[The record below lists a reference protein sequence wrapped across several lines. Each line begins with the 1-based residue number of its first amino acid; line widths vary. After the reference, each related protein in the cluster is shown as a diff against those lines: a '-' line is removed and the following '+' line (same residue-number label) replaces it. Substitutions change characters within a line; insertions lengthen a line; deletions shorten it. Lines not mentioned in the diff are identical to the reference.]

1 MKARDLALATL
12 DEIEL
17 PNWPAGVARFP
28 PNTPKQAHHQED
40 AELAQRIR
48 IGVIENLL
56 RINSIIEEYANR
68 PIKKIDPLVLK
79 IIGIALYQ
87 LLYLDRIPPAAAVD
101 EAVKQAKAHSRMSAT
116 GFVNAVLR
124 RATRERPPALPD
136 AKKSPR
142 DYAKLAYSH
151 PPELFDRL
159 EALLGTERALQFCR
173 HSNVAPPTILR
184 LLPGATKDLL
194 HVGDVSIFA
203 HRTPGFFVIKPTPHA
218 LLRQWSFDG
227 IAQAQ
232 DITSA
237 QVVDHC
243 DMHGDMTVL
252 DRCAGR
258 GTKTMQL
265 AERLGEAGRII
276 AIDAD
281 RGKLKGLEDVARHRR
296 RKNVHWCCGTET
308 NCADVRKFTP
318 ADGFDRVLIDAPCSN
333 SGVLARRAAA
343 RYAQTDEA
351 IASLQELQQF
361 IIRDSVGAVKPGGLL
376 VYSTCSVWPEENEH
390 ITQWILDNFANF
402 TRIREKTTLPSIE
415 TEDPIAY
422 HDGGFVSV
430 FRRER

>member
-12 DEIEL
+12 DEIDL

-28 PNTPKQAHHQED
+28 PATPRHANHPED

-56 RINSIIEEYANR
+56 RINHIVELYANR

-101 EAVKQAKAHSRMSAT
+101 EAVKQAKSHHRISAT

-124 RATRERPPALPD
+124 RATREKPPALPD
-136 AKKSPR
+136 PTKSPR
-142 DYAKLAYSH
+142 DYARLAYSH
-151 PPELFDRL
+151 PGELFDRL
-159 EALLGTERALQFCR
+159 EKLMDAERALQFCR
-173 HSNVAPPTILR
+173 HSNLAPPTILR
-184 LLPGATKDLL
+184 LLPGATKDQL

-203 HRTPGFFVIKPTPHA
+203 HKTPGFFIIKPTPHA
-218 LLRQWSFDG
+218 LLRKWSFDG

-237 QVVDHC
+237 KVVDHC
-243 DMHGDMTVL
+243 GIEPGMIVL

-265 AERLGEAGRII
+265 SEKVGESGKVI
-276 AIDAD
+276 AIDSD
-281 RGKLKGLEDVARHRR
+281 RGKLKGLEDVVRHRKIR
-296 RKNVHWCCGTET
+296 NVFWCCGKET
-308 NCADVRKFTP
+308 NCADVRKFVP
-318 ADGFDRVLIDAPCSN
+318 CDGYDRVLIDAPCSN

-343 RYAQTDEA
+343 RYSQTAEA
-351 IASLQELQQF
+351 IASLTQLQQF
-361 IIRDSVGAVKPGGLL
+361 ILQDSAGAVKIGGWLI
-376 VYSTCSVWPEENEH
+376 YSTCSVWPEENEQ
-390 ITQWILDNFANF
+390 ITTWFTAKFPNFKLIQQA
-402 TRIREKTTLPSIE
+402 TIWPSIE
-415 TEDPIAY
+415 NDDPLSY
-422 HDGGFVSV
+422 HDGGYAAV
-430 FRRER
+430 FRRES